1 MRRNEC
7 KKKKRGAQPGNSNAV
22 KHGFYTEGGKK
33 RFEQVDALIQDCHTL
48 LKEIGKERDV
58 KSQFKSNIFRS

>member
-1 MRRNEC
+1 MSQNESAQ
-7 KKKKRGAQPGNSNAV
+7 KRKRGAQPGNSNAV

-33 RFEQVDALIQDCHTL
+33 RFEQVDALIQDCYTL

-58 KSQFKSNIFRS
+58 KSQFKSNIF